1 MKNRIYLDHAATT
14 AVHPDVLAEMLP
26 YFGEVGHNPSSLHAE
41 GRRARAGLD
50 AARDRVAAALGV
62 ARKEITFVGSGSEAD
77 NQAILSAAR
86 TYRKRGRHVVSTQ
99 IEHHAVLHTL
109 DALRD
114 EGFEITLLP
123 VDERGLVDPA
133 AFANALRD
141 DTVLASVM
149 FANNEIGVM
158 QPIAQL
164 AAAARER
171 GVIFHADAVQGVGLV
186 ELRPR
191 DLGVDLLSISAHK
204 FYGPKGVG
212 VLYVRDGLVLLP
224 LVHGGGQEFGRR
236 SGTENVAGIIGLAAA
251 LERAVAGRAM
261 RAARIGRLRDRL
273 EAGIRTQAGEVRVNG
288 EGAPRLPNNSNI
300 SFAQSIRGV
309 ADALGFGGHRSF
321 SRKRVHFGCAR
332 TQPRHRRI
340 AHRSA
345 LASRRHPV
353 FARRSNDR
361 GRDRPGSG
369 TRASYHRGSKG
380 EGIVSA
386 FDWSIVL
393 DVGVGLGVLLLGV
406 GVFIAGIAL
415 ARTLGRVDQ
424 TLNVIDGQIENLG
437 RPIGETLD
445 HVGGIADTAHQTLAR
460 LGGVVG
466 SLEGVAASVSE
477 TADLVKGAL
486 APAIVNIG
494 ATISG

>member
-1 MKNRIYLDHAATT
+1 MKKRIYLDHAATT

-26 YFGEVGHNPSSLHAE
+26 YFVEVGHNPSSLHAE

-50 AARDRVAAALGV
+50 TARDRVAAALGV

-86 TYRKRGRHVVSTQ
+86 TYRTRGHHVVSTQ
-99 IEHHAVLHTL
+99 IEHHAVLHAL

-123 VDERGLVDPA
+123 VDERGLIDPA

-149 FANNEIGVM
+149 FANNEIGVV

-171 GVIFHADAVQGVGLV
+171 GVIFHTDAVQGAGLV

-191 DLGVDLLSISAHK
+191 DLGVDLLSLSAHK

-212 VLYVRDGLVLLP
+212 VLYVRDGLVLPP

-251 LERAVAGRAM
+251 LERAVAGRAQ
-261 RAARIGRLRDRL
+261 RAERIGRLRDRF
-273 EAGIRTQAGEVRVNG
+273 EAGIRTQAGEVRING

-300 SFAQSIRGV
+300 SFAQLDSEALLMRFDLEGIAVSAGSACTSGALEPSHVIAGLHIDPRWHQGVIRFS
-309 ADALGFGGHRSF
+309 LGEATTEEEID
-321 SRKRVHFGCAR
+321 RVLELV
-332 TQPRHRRI
+332 PRI
-340 AHRSA
+340 TAE
-345 LASRRHPV
+345 LK
-353 FARRSNDR
+353 
-361 GRDRPGSG
+361 G
-369 TRASYHRGSKG
+369 RAS
-380 EGIVSA
+380 
-386 FDWSIVL
+386 
-393 DVGVGLGVLLLGV
+393 
-406 GVFIAGIAL
+406 
-415 ARTLGRVDQ
+415 
-424 TLNVIDGQIENLG
+424 
-437 RPIGETLD
+437 
-445 HVGGIADTAHQTLAR
+445 
-460 LGGVVG
+460 
-466 SLEGVAASVSE
+466 
-477 TADLVKGAL
+477 
-486 APAIVNIG
+486 
-494 ATISG
+494 